1 MSQGKLAIT
10 LPCPG
15 LSTRECVELAVKAE
29 QEWGYQAI
37 WLAEVSGPDSFTLAG
52 AIAQA
57 TSTTEIGTAI
67 VPVYNRTPAVLA
79 MSAATLADLSGG
91 RFKLGLGTSSHAIT
105 EQWNGIPLSKP
116 LARTRETVTVLRQA
130 LGGEKTDFEGETL
143 RSKGFRLG
151 IRTQEPVPVYLAALR
166 ERMLGLAG
174 ELGDG
179 LILNLFPVSAL
190 PKILSTYR
198 AGGERAGRDVSGHE
212 VVCRFQVGLGG
223 EIDALRNMVRFAFGG
238 YVAQPVYN
246 AYFRWCGFEQEA
258 KAVSTAFAA
267 RDRAGTAAAMTDEL
281 IDRIAIL
288 GERDACR
295 EQLAGF
301 VAGGVTTSVL
311 SPLAA
316 DRAGVERVFEAL
328 APSAS

>member
-1 MSQGKLAIT
+1 MSLGRLAIT

-15 LSTRECVELAVKAE
+15 LTTRECVDLAVKAE
-29 QEWGYQAI
+29 QEWGYHAI
-37 WLAEVSGPDSFTLAG
+37 WLAEVSGPDSFSLAG

-57 TSTTEIGTAI
+57 TSTIEIGTAI

-79 MSAATLADLSGG
+79 MSAATLADLSEG

-105 EQWNGIPLSKP
+105 EEWNGIPLAKP
-116 LARTRETVTVLRQA
+116 LARTRETVAVLRQA
-130 LGGEKTDFEGETL
+130 LAGEKTAIQGETL

-151 IRTQEPVPVYLAALR
+151 VRTAQPVPVYLAALR

-174 ELGDG
+174 EIGDG

-190 PKILSTYR
+190 PRILETYR

-212 VVCRFQVGLGG
+212 VVCRFQVGLGSD
-223 EIDALRNMVRFAFGG
+223 IDAARNLVRLAFGG

-246 AYFRWCGFEQEA
+246 AYFRWCGFEKEA
-258 KAVSTAFAA
+258 EAVAAAFAA
-267 RDRAGTAAAMTDEL
+267 RDRAATAAAMSDDM

-288 GERDACR
+288 GEGDACR

-301 VAGGVTTSVL
+301 VAEGITTSVL
-311 SPLAA
+311 SPLAG
-316 DRAGVERVFEAL
+316 DRAGVERVFAEL
-328 APSAS
+328 APAAS

>member
-1 MSQGKLAIT
+1 MSLGKLAIT

-15 LSTRECVELAVKAE
+15 LTTRECVDLAVKAE

-37 WLAEVSGPDSFTLAG
+37 WLAEVSGPDSFSLAG

-57 TSTTEIGTAI
+57 TSTIEIGTAI

-79 MSAATLADLSGG
+79 MSAATLADLSEG

-105 EQWNGIPLSKP
+105 EDWNGIPLKKP
-116 LARTRETVTVLRQA
+116 LARTRETVAVLRQA
-130 LGGEKTDFEGETL
+130 LAGEKTEIEGETL

-151 IRTQEPVPVYLAALR
+151 VRTAQPVPVYLAALR

-174 ELGDG
+174 EIGDG
-179 LILNLFPVSAL
+179 LILNLFPLSAL
-190 PKILSTYR
+190 AKILKAYR
-198 AGGERAGRDVSGHE
+198 AGGERVGRDVSGHE
-212 VVCRFQVGLGG
+212 VVCRFQVGLGSD
-223 EIDALRNMVRFAFGG
+223 IDAARNLVRFAFGG

-258 KAVSTAFAA
+258 KAVAAAFAA
-267 RDRAGTAAAMTDEL
+267 RDRAATAAAMTDEL

-288 GERDACR
+288 GEGDACR

-301 VAGGVTTSVL
+301 VAGGITTPVL
-311 SPLAA
+311 SPLAG
-316 DRAGVERVFEAL
+316 DRAGIERVFSEL
-328 APSAS
+328 APAAS